1 MHGNRRAQDLVC
13 WVVSDGKAGME
24 SQCLGLA
31 ETLGAVPIIKRIQV
45 RKPWR
50 WLPPSFM
57 PAPLSALGNGGDRL
71 TPPWPDLLIASGR
84 LAVAP
89 AIAVRRASGGGTF
102 CVQLQDP
109 TVSTDKFDLVA
120 TPRHDRLAG
129 ANVISTLGAMH
140 RLTPARLAAEAKR
153 AAPVLAGLPRPLVSV
168 LLGGDNRAYRFT
180 RAASKSL
187 GQGLARLAREHG
199 AGLAVTPSRRT
210 GAHVVEAIRQALAGL
225 PAVIWDGRGDN
236 PYFAFLAHAD
246 ALVVTGDSVNMVSE
260 AAATGKPVFVVELEG
275 GSRKFSRF
283 HESMRA
289 AGITRPF
296 AGALAHWSYQPPD
309 DTARVADVIRERMG
323 LVA

>member
-1 MHGNRRAQDLVC
+1 MHGNRRTQDLVC
-13 WVVSDGKAGME
+13 WIVSDGKAGME

-31 ETLGAVPIIKRIQV
+31 ETLGVEPAVKRIQV

-50 WLPPSFM
+50 WLPPSLM
-57 PAPLSALGNGGDRL
+57 PAPLSALGSGGDRL

-89 AIAVRRASGGGTF
+89 AIAVRRASGGRTF

-109 TVSTDKFDLVA
+109 TVNAAKFDLVA
-120 TPRHDRLAG
+120 TPRHDRLTG

-140 RLTPARLAAEAKR
+140 RITAARLAAEARR
-153 AAPVLAGLPRPLVSV
+153 APPCLAALPRPLVSV

-180 RAASKSL
+180 PAAAQAL
-187 GQGLARLAREHG
+187 GHGLACLARNEG

-210 GAHVVEAIRQALAGL
+210 GAHVVEAIRRALDGL
-225 PAVIWDGRGDN
+225 PAVIWDGTGDN
-236 PYFAFLAHAD
+236 PYFGFLAHAD

-283 HESMRA
+283 HATMRA
-289 AGITRPF
+289 AGVTRPF
-296 AGALAHWSYQPPD
+296 AGRLEHWTYQPPD
-309 DTARVADVIRERMG
+309 DTQRVAAEIRRRMD